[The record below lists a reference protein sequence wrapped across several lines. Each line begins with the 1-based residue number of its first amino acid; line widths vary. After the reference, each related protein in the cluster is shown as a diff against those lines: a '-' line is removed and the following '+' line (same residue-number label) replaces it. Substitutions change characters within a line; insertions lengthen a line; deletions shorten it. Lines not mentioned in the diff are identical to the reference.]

1 VCNERDTRQIET
13 LLQITIIKGDTMSDT
28 ILTKQQSQTGTLDQ
42 TKSSVSTEIDKV
54 IIGSIAAF
62 AGIVGLWSVACLMSA
77 MFQAGGPLNLAAGYF
92 KALAG
97 M

>member
-1 VCNERDTRQIET
+1 MSET
-13 LLQITIIKGDTMSDT
+13 L
-28 ILTKQQSQTGTLDQ
+28 LTKQQSQTGTR
-42 TKSSVSTEIDKV
+42 TSEKTTVSTEIDKV

-62 AGIVGLWSVACLMSA
+62 AGIIGLWSIACLTSA
-77 MFQAGGPLNLAAGYF
+77 MFQAGGPLQLLIGYF